1 MAKKKQDMQKD
12 LKEIFEKSKARLQL
26 LAKDAKVWMK
36 KGEVEISRLSEMG
49 KLEFDIV
56 NLNIKKEQL
65 FRNIGRKIVEDG
77 LEGQIDD
84 ASVKDMCSQAK
95 TLIDEYKKK
104 NHIISQVKKSFL
116 KGKKTEAKKK

>member
-12 LKEIFEKSKARLQL
+12 LKELFDKSKERLQL

-56 NLNIKKEQL
+56 NINIKKEQL
-65 FRNIGRKIVEDG
+65 YRNIGRKIVEDG

-84 ASVKDMCSQAK
+84 ASVKDMCGQAK
-95 TLIDEYKKK
+95 TLMDEYKKK
-104 NHIISQVKKSFL
+104 NHIMSQVKKSFL